1 MRNFAKYF
9 KGSSLL
15 NLLGMTVAFAA
26 LYILLV
32 QVHYDLGYNR
42 QIKDV
47 ERVYIMATPSWFSD
61 GQYQVTLNRPLQKA
75 ILEQAGMVES
85 WGVAYIGGDG
95 KNYIRVGNGEEA
107 REYQIGFSQLTRGA
121 LDVFGFNPVVGTFNG
136 MEKDETVAISES
148 AAKLMGVGVGDAIYV
163 GPKSK
168 EPMTIVAVYEDM
180 PMNSDLNNIHAL
192 FCYQLETSG
201 MEDFS
206 EWSYNH
212 FVKLNTPD
220 SKEAFEAHAKKVV
233 EEFWRARMESAP
245 ESVKGSVSQSEIDDQ
260 INRSMVTLLPFGE
273 MYYNTQIYAPA
284 GRSGNKTTT
293 ITLLVVAIL
302 IVAVTLINF
311 VNFFFAQVP
320 MRIKGVNTRKIL
332 GSSRGELVGKMMVE
346 SGVLVLISLCAAV
359 AVVVLFKSSTYANL
373 ISCTL
378 EFGQNIPVICMTI
391 GAALL
396 ITLASSIYP
405 ALYAT
410 SFAPAMALKGCL
422 GTSQK
427 GKAFRYALVCFQFA
441 ISIAFVT
448 SAMFVKRQHSFMMN
462 YDMGFNKEYLLT
474 ASIGVADSERDAFSD
489 ELLKSPHI
497 KDVAWAAGPLV
508 NSSRMGW
515 GRTFKGQQI
524 NIDSYP
530 VSWNFLRFMG
540 IDVVEGRD
548 FTQADEQSEHGVFI
562 FNKIAKEKYGF
573 TLEDKLNGHSAAT
586 EIAGFCEDFQFRP
599 LQYELNPFAF
609 YIFGKNPWWDLTHLY
624 VRTVPGAPFKE
635 VESAI
640 KDVILKFN
648 PGANVSE
655 YRVRFFDEELGRQY
669 RKEQQLTTMV
679 TLFTVLAIII
689 SLMGVFGLVMF
700 ETQYRRKEIG
710 VRRVHGSS
718 VVDILRMFNMK
729 FAKMLLVA
737 FVIAA
742 PVTLRIIDY
751 WYSTFAHSATI
762 SVWVFM
768 VAFLLVAA
776 IVFLVVTVGSF
787 RAATENPVNSL
798 KSE

>member
-1 MRNFAKYF
+1 MKNLAKYF

-32 QVHYDLGYNR
+32 QVHCDLGYNR

-61 GQYQVTLNRPLQKA
+61 GQYQVNLNRPLQKA

-95 KNYIRVGNGEEA
+95 KNYTQVGEGDDA
-107 REYQIGFSQLTRGA
+107 RKYQIGTSQLTRGA
-121 LDVFGFNPVVGTFNG
+121 LDVFGFNPVVGTFDG
-136 MEKDETVAISES
+136 MDKESTVAISES
-148 AAKLMGVGVGDAIYV
+148 AAKLMGVGVGDAIRI
-163 GPKSK
+163 GSNKAPK
-168 EPMTIVAVYEDM
+168 TVVAVYEDM
-180 PMNSDLNNIHAL
+180 PMNSDLNNIHII
-192 FCYQLETSG
+192 FSNELETDG
-201 MEDFS
+201 MENLS
-206 EWSYNH
+206 EWSFNH
-212 FVKLNTPD
+212 FVKLNSPD

-245 ESVKGSVSQSEIDDQ
+245 ESVKGSVTQSEVDDA
-260 INRSMVTLLPFGE
+260 ISRSIVTLLPFE
-273 MYYNTQIYAPA
+273 DMYYNTQIYAPA

-320 MRIKGVNTRKIL
+320 MRIKGINTRKIL
-332 GSSRGELVGKMMVE
+332 GSSRRELVGKMMVE
-346 SGVLVLISLCAAV
+346 SRVLVLISLCAAV
-359 AVVVLFKSSTYANL
+359 AVVVLFKGSSYARL

-474 ASIGVADSERDAFSD
+474 ASMGVADSERDAF
-489 ELLKSPHI
+489 
-497 KDVAWAAGPLV
+497 
-508 NSSRMGW
+508 
-515 GRTFKGQQI
+515 
-524 NIDSYP
+524 
-530 VSWNFLRFMG
+530 
-540 IDVVEGRD
+540 
-548 FTQADEQSEHGVFI
+548 
-562 FNKIAKEKYGF
+562 
-573 TLEDKLNGHSAAT
+573 
-586 EIAGFCEDFQFRP
+586 FR
-599 LQYELNPFAF
+599 
-609 YIFGKNPWWDLTHLY
+609 
-624 VRTVPGAPFKE
+624 
-635 VESAI
+635 
-640 KDVILKFN
+640 
-648 PGANVSE
+648 
-655 YRVRFFDEELGRQY
+655 
-669 RKEQQLTTMV
+669 
-679 TLFTVLAIII
+679 
-689 SLMGVFGLVMF
+689 
-700 ETQYRRKEIG
+700 
-710 VRRVHGSS
+710 
-718 VVDILRMFNMK
+718 
-729 FAKMLLVA
+729 
-737 FVIAA
+737 
-742 PVTLRIIDY
+742 
-751 WYSTFAHSATI
+751 
-762 SVWVFM
+762 
-768 VAFLLVAA
+768 
-776 IVFLVVTVGSF
+776 
-787 RAATENPVNSL
+787 
-798 KSE
+798 

>member
-1 MRNFAKYF
+1 MKNLAKYF

-61 GQYQVTLNRPLQKA
+61 GQYQVNLNRPLQKA

-95 KNYIRVGNGEEA
+95 KNYTQVGEGDDA
-107 REYQIGFSQLTRGA
+107 RKYQIGTSQLTRGA
-121 LDVFGFNPVVGTFNG
+121 LDVFGFNPVVGTFDG
-136 MEKDETVAISES
+136 MDKESTVAISES
-148 AAKLMGVGVGDAIYV
+148 AAKLMGVGVGDVIRIGSNKA
-163 GPKSK
+163 PK
-168 EPMTIVAVYEDM
+168 TVVAVYEDM
-180 PMNSDLNNIHAL
+180 PMNSDLNNIHV
-192 FCYQLETSG
+192 FFSNELETSG
-201 MEDFS
+201 MENLS

-212 FVKLNTPD
+212 FVKLNSPD

-233 EEFWRARMESAP
+233 EEFWRARMKSAP
-245 ESVKGSVSQSEIDDQ
+245 ESVKGSVTQSEVDDA
-260 INRSMVTLLPFGE
+260 ISRSIVTLLPFE
-273 MYYNTQIYAPA
+273 DMYYNTQIYAPA

-320 MRIKGVNTRKIL
+320 MRIKGINTRKIL

-359 AVVVLFKSSTYANL
+359 AVVVLFKGSSYARL

-396 ITLASSIYP
+396 ITLTSSIYP

-474 ASIGVADSERDAFSD
+474 ASMGVADSERDAFSD
-489 ELLKSPHI
+489 ELLKSPLI

-515 GRTFKGQQI
+515 GRTFKGEQI

-530 VSWNFLRFMG
+530 VSWNFLSFMG

-548 FTQADEQSEHGVFI
+548 FTRADEQSEHGVFI
-562 FNKIAKEKYGF
+562 FNKIAKEKYGL
-573 TLEDKLNGHSAAT
+573 TLEDKIPGHSDAT

-609 YIFGKNPWWDLTHLY
+609 YIFGKNPWWDLSHLY

-640 KDVILKFN
+640 KDVFLKFN
-648 PGANVSE
+648 PGANVNE

-679 TLFTVLAIII
+679 TLFTMLAIII

-718 VVDILRMFNMK
+718 VVDILCMFNIK

-751 WYSTFAHSATI
+751 WYSTFARSATI
-762 SVWVFM
+762 SVWVFLG
-768 VAFLLVAA
+768 AFLLVAA

>member
-61 GQYQVTLNRPLQKA
+61 GQYQVTLNRPLQKE
-75 ILEQAGMVES
+75 ILEQAGMVDS
-85 WGVAYIGGDG
+85 WGVAYIGGDDY
-95 KNYIRVGNGEEA
+95 NTIFVGDGEEA
-107 REYQIGFSQLTRGA
+107 REYQIGFSQITRGA

-148 AAKLMGVGVGDAIYV
+148 AAKLMGVGVGDAIRMGSLKV
-163 GPKSK
+163 PK
-168 EPMTIVAVYEDM
+168 TVVAVYEDM
-180 PMNSDLNNIHAL
+180 PMNSDLNNIHAF
-192 FCYQLETSG
+192 FCNHLESRG
-201 MEDFS
+201 VDDFS
-206 EWSYNH
+206 EWSYHH
-212 FVKLNTPD
+212 FVKLNSPS

-245 ESVKGSVSQSEIDDQ
+245 ESVRSSVTQSEIDEQ

-293 ITLLVVAIL
+293 ITLLVVAVL

-530 VSWNFLRFMG
+530 VSWNFLRFME

-573 TLEDKLNGHSAAT
+573 TLEDKLQGHSAAT

-609 YIFGKNPWWDLTHLY
+609 YIFGKNPWWELTHLY

-762 SVWVFM
+762 SVWVFLE
-768 VAFLLVAA
+768 AFLLVAA

>member
-32 QVHYDLGYNR
+32 QVYYDLGYNK

-61 GQYQVTLNRPLQKA
+61 GQYQVNLNRPLQKA

-95 KNYIRVGNGEEA
+95 KNYTQVGEGDDA
-107 REYQIGFSQLTRGA
+107 RKYQIGTSQLTRGA
-121 LDVFGFNPVVGTFNG
+121 LDVFGFNPVVGSFDG
-136 MEKDETVAISES
+136 MEKEETVAISES
-148 AAKLMGVGVGDAIYV
+148 AAKLMGVGIGDAICI
-163 GPKSK
+163 GSNKSPK
-168 EPMTIVAVYEDM
+168 TVVAVYEDM
-180 PMNSDLNNIHAL
+180 PMNSDLNNIHIF
-192 FCYQLETSG
+192 FCNQLEESG
-201 MEDFS
+201 IENFS

-212 FVKLNTPD
+212 FVKLNSPD
-220 SKEAFEAHAKKVV
+220 SKEAFEVHAKNVV

-245 ESVKGSVSQSEIDDQ
+245 ESVRSSVTQSEIDDQ
-260 INRSMVTLLPFGE
+260 INRCMVTLLPLE
-273 MYYNTQIYAPA
+273 DMYYNKQIYSPA

-293 ITLLVVAIL
+293 ITLLIVAIL

-346 SGVLVLISLCAAV
+346 SGVLVFISLCAAV
-359 AVVVLFKSSTYANL
+359 AVVVLFKGSTYARL

-391 GAALL
+391 GSALL

-448 SAMFVKRQHSFMMN
+448 SAMFVKRQHTFMMN

-474 ASIGVADSERDAFSD
+474 ASIGVSDSDRDAFSD
-489 ELLKSPHI
+489 ELLKSPLI

-515 GRTFKGQQI
+515 GRTFKGEQI
-524 NIDSYP
+524 NLDSYP

-562 FNKIAKEKYGF
+562 FNKIAKEKYGL

-609 YIFGKNPWWDLTHLY
+609 YIFGKNPWWELTHLY
-624 VRTVPGAPFKE
+624 VRTVSGAPFKE
-635 VESAI
+635 VEAAI

-655 YRVRFFDEELGRQY
+655 YRVRFFDEELGQQY

-751 WYSTFAHSATI
+751 YYSTFAHSATI
-762 SVWVFM
+762 SIWVFL

-776 IVFLVVTVGSF
+776 IVFVVVTVGSF